1 MKNVRVYRIT
11 DYYSDYGSAKVY
23 NFTGLSEA
31 DAQELY
37 LAFLEGQLEDDI
49 MEAQRREYLGLEK
62 KTRDYWC
69 EDYNFAEI
77 LYMVLDG
84 GCFSYRWYDAIE
96 F

>member
-11 DYYSDYGSAKVY
+11 DYVGDNVPRIYT
-23 NFTGLSEA
+23 FTGLSEA

-62 KTRDYWC
+62 DIKDYWS
-69 EDYNFAEI
+69 EEYTFAEC

-84 GCFSYRWYDAIE
+84 GCFDFRWYDAIE

>member
-1 MKNVRVYRIT
+1 MKNIRVYRIA
-11 DYYSDYGSAKVY
+11 DYWSDNGSVKVY

-31 DAQELY
+31 EAQELY

-62 KTRDYWC
+62 DTKNYWC
-69 EDYNFAEI
+69 EGYSFAEI
-77 LYMVLDG
+77 LYIILDG
-84 GCFSYRWYDAIE
+84 GCFNFRWYDVIE

>member
-11 DYYSDYGSAKVY
+11 DRINNEMYT
-23 NFTGLSEA
+23 FTGLSEA
-31 DAQELY
+31 EAQELY

-49 MEAQRREYLGLEK
+49 MEAQRRKYLDLEK
-62 KTRDYWC
+62 KIRDYWC

-84 GCFSYRWYDAIE
+84 GCFDFRWYDVIE